1 MAPTSGAHAQAIRA
15 ETRLRD
21 LVHSVAPTRMEAFL
35 TIAGDI
41 ATVLT
46 AGALLSLGDAY
57 TTREATWCLDQQ
69 TVFADVGQAMWCEAL
84 YSGIG
89 TRFARR
95 GKSRGR
101 PPCVF

>member
-1 MAPTSGAHAQAIRA
+1 
-15 ETRLRD
+15 
-21 LVHSVAPTRMEAFL
+21 MEAFL

-69 TVFADVGQAMWCEAL
+69 TVFADVGQAMLTFYSPKCRHDIFIAIAGNIFQCWPQATHCEMA
-84 YSGIG
+84 
-89 TRFARR
+89 
-95 GKSRGR
+95 
-101 PPCVF
+101 PPVTCG